1 MGGTVGHHILY
12 LQYLQV
18 FCLVL
23 YGHYH
28 LGHDIFATT
37 MPYVDHKL
45 NAGCKCLEP
54 WQKAIQQQ
62 CLVPWQEVIKWD
74 DDQPDSSCYMT

>member
-1 MGGTVGHHILY
+1 MTSVRYANTKVIWNGMDGTVRHHILY

-28 LGHDIFATT
+28 LGHGTFATT

-54 WQKAIQQQ
+54 WQQAIQ
-62 CLVPWQEVIKWD
+62 
-74 DDQPDSSCYMT
+74 